1 MIALQLKQLRNHFIS
16 DQLIVLFLLLLHS
29 ILAKPVVV
37 KVMILYDHVHFFRVP
52 MVFWWGEKLLVW
64 ESSFMHIMRIENNE
78 FGLFRLTF

>member
-52 MVFWWGEKLLVW
+52 MVF
-64 ESSFMHIMRIENNE
+64 
-78 FGLFRLTF
+78 